1 MSDLGSLTAHLEKQK
16 QMLAGPVP
24 EKHVKNG
31 TAQAYREYLQRE
43 IARTSKKVEDLKL
56 VTPKGK

>member
-24 EKHVKNG
+24 EKHIKNG
-31 TAQAYREYLQRE
+31 TAESYREYLQRE
-43 IARTSKKVEDLKL
+43 IVRTSKKVEDLKL